1 MSVIALRHRSIRVR
15 PRRVGSAA
23 IEFAILGPLMIVL
36 MMGMVVYGGWFWLA
50 QGVQTLATESARAA
64 LGGLDAAE
72 RTRLAN
78 AFVAAEARSG
88 AGIDPQTLSVAVES
102 DASVIRVRVAMDA
115 SGHPIFAMAGLLPP
129 PPRRIERSAVVHVG
143 GF

>member
-1 MSVIALRHRSIRVR
+1 MIVR
-15 PRRVGSAA
+15 PRVSWSRNRSRAGSAA

-64 LGGLDAAE
+64 LGGLDTAE
-72 RTRLAN
+72 RTRMVN
-78 AFVAAEARSG
+78 AFVAAEARTG
-88 AGIDPQTLSVAVES
+88 AGIDPQTLTVAVES
-102 DASVIRVRVAMDA
+102 DAEVIRVRVAMDA
-115 SGHPIFAMAGLLPP
+115 SHHPIFAMTALLPP
-129 PPRRIERSAVVHVG
+129 PPRRIERSAVVHIG